1 MTLKGKI
8 NQLEKLADLNVE
20 DSSATLAMAPVDPAT
35 FIESPNYM
43 DGKGELYPVLFDE
56 FVEINSG
63 RYSETVLTGGIGC
76 GKTTLALFTMAYQL
90 YRLSCLED
98 PHGTF
103 SLSAS
108 SEIVIIFQSIT
119 ADLAENVDFRRFKEL
134 IDQAPYFQNQFC
146 YVKALH
152 NELVFPNNNVVRAV
166 SGLPTAAIGQNV
178 FGGVLDEV
186 NFMATI
192 DKSRLSVDGKPY
204 DQAWASY
211 NALNRR
217 RKSRFMKN
225 GTLPGMF
232 CLVSSKRYP
241 GQFTDVKAEEA
252 EKEKAEGKMPSIYV
266 FDKPVWAVK
275 PEGTFSGEWFSIFVG
290 TMTRQPFIV
299 KEGTLLTEED
309 QSQVI
314 QVPVE
319 FKAEFEGDIIS
330 ALQDMAGVSSM
341 GRHPFFV
348 NREAVA
354 ASFDTAES
362 VLNLD
367 SCDFATSQIIIIR
380 KKFREIQL
388 PRFAHV
394 DLALSNDSAGVA
406 CGYVE
411 RFVRMDRGEGV
422 FEDMPLIVFDYV
434 LEVPPPKGGEINF
447 EKIRSLFYKTRD
459 LGLPLKWISMDS
471 YQSKDMEQILRQ
483 KGFTTGQQSMDK
495 TTLPY
500 DMAKSA
506 FADGRVRLPEHPKA
520 LKELVQLVRDPK
532 TGKID
537 HPPAGSKDLADAIAG
552 VIFGLTRRREIWVR
566 YGAKVSPMLMAQL
579 EAQSDTYPADIE

>member
-8 NQLEKLADLNVE
+8 NQLEKLADLNAE
-20 DSSATLAMAPVDPAT
+20 DSSATLAMAPVEPAT
-35 FIESPNYM
+35 FIENPNYM

-63 RYSETVLTGGIGC
+63 AYIETVLTGGIGC

-90 YRLSCLED
+90 YVLSCLED

-103 SLSAS
+103 SLSTS

-134 IDQAPYFQNQFC
+134 IDQAPYFQNQFR

-152 NELVFPNNNVVRAV
+152 NELLFPNNIVVRAV

-186 NFMATI
+186 NFMATV
-192 DKSRLSVDGKPY
+192 DKSRLSVDGKSY

-252 EKEKAEGKMPSIYV
+252 EEEKAEEKMPSIYV

-299 KEGTLLTEED
+299 KEGTLLAEED
-309 QSQVI
+309 WSQVI
-314 QVPVE
+314 DVPVE
-319 FKAEFEGDIIS
+319 FKADFERDIIS
-330 ALQDMAGVSSM
+330 ALQDIAGVSSM
-341 GRHPFFV
+341 GRHPYFT
-348 NREAVA
+348 NREVVA
-354 ASFDTAES
+354 SAFGTTES
-362 VLNLD
+362 ILSRD
-367 SCDFATSQIIIIR
+367 SCDFVTSQLSLFPNL
-380 KKFREIQL
+380 FRAIQMK
-388 PRFAHV
+388 RFAHI
-394 DLALSNDSAGVA
+394 DLALSNDSAGIA

-411 RFVRMDRGEGV
+411 RFDRIDRGEGV
-422 FEDMPLIVFDYV
+422 FEDMPRIVFDFV
-434 LEVPPPKGGEINF
+434 LEVPPPMGREISF
-447 EKIRSLFYKTRD
+447 EKIRSLFYKVRD
-459 LGLPLKWISMDS
+459 LGLPLEWISMDS
-471 YQSKDMEQILRQ
+471 YQSKDMEQILMQ
-483 KGFTTGQQSMDK
+483 KGFTTGQRSMDK
-495 TTLPY
+495 TSLPY

-520 LKELVQLVRDPK
+520 MKELVQLIRDPK

-537 HPPAGSKDLADAIAG
+537 HPPGGSKDLADAIAG
-552 VIFGLTRRREIWVR
+552 VIHGLTMRRLIWVIH
-566 YGAKVSPMLMAQL
+566 GATASPVLMAQIHARS
-579 EAQSDTYPADIE
+579 ESPSPYV